1 MSTTT
6 RIPSFEEVPD
16 EPSTKRPKLE
26 SEATSG
32 GGSSSN
38 TLLESEPPAVAAP
51 APPAPLALGA
61 VDVIPVRLSH
71 SSNSDTLYPLT
82 TLTSFLFL
90 RLEEARKSWPPRVRH
105 PH

>member
-1 MSTTT
+1 MNQMSTSTT

-61 VDVIPVRLSH
+61 VDAIPVRLSH
-71 SSNSDTLYPLT
+71 SSNSDTL
-82 TLTSFLFL
+82 
-90 RLEEARKSWPPRVRH
+90 
-105 PH
+105 

>member
-1 MSTTT
+1 MNQMSTSTT

-26 SEATSG
+26 SEAT
-32 GGSSSN
+32 GSSSN

-61 VDVIPVRLSH
+61 VDAIPVRLSH
-71 SSNSDTLYPLT
+71 SSNSDTL
-82 TLTSFLFL
+82 
-90 RLEEARKSWPPRVRH
+90 
-105 PH
+105 